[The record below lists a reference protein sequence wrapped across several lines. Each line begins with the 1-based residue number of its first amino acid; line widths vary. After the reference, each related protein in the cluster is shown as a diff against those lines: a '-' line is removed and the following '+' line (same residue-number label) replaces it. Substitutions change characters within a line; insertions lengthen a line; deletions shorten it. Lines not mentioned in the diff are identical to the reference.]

1 MQVTAENHLEGD
13 DPGNR
18 EHLRADRD
26 DRDPEEQAR
35 AGRQDEQPSRH
46 DDCRPSKP
54 VGELAAH
61 PGSAVD
67 KGEARAE
74 QRRRQCQAEIPEL
87 HELKQQPH
95 CQEVADQAR
104 RDPGHAGTCR
114 HRLP

>member
-13 DPGNR
+13 DPGDR

-35 AGRQDEQPSRH
+35 AGRQDEQPGRH
-46 DDCRPSKP
+46 DDGRPSKP
-54 VGELAAH
+54 AGELAAH
-61 PGSAVD
+61 PGSAVG

-74 QRRRQCQAEIPEL
+74 QRRRQGQAEIPQL

-95 CQEVADQAR
+95 GQQVAGQAR
-104 RDPGHAGTCR
+104 RDRGHAGTGR